1 MRASTLLLLL
11 LLSLAAVAAALPLRA
26 GAAATGLPSSYP
38 LSMGFGPSDLI
49 PVGQGV
55 PVYTAG
61 DQLWLVSSIHMELTL
76 TNPSGAGVVGTVLNP
91 MDPVLLYTFS
101 SSDPAGSWSLV
112 VGGSSELLNVTAVP
126 LVVTQEDLAPA
137 NLTGYTLSGS
147 GQLQLNLALPATTQY
162 DIQACAVGSAIPETV
177 SIPIPATVGTGQLLL
192 SKNGSLLGVSTA
204 GRISGPFNFW
214 VELHQNYSY
223 SLGGPSTVVSRDVE
237 VAATGTIPMSSGET
251 SANATFVDYAQVR
264 DGRFT
269 LRAFFDTPAGI
280 SVQQAQV
287 LAPDNSTWIS
297 LSGCSAS
304 ALAGSATFSLSA
316 SLATNASR
324 WPTAVYTMYLSEGVE
339 MVSET
344 TLGLM
349 PAVLGVVAAPWGTA
363 LTDSQLTF
371 TPGPGVEDAASGGG
385 TLYLVAAQYPVEVA
399 VLGLGGQSQTVL
411 IGRPFSETQVQINSS
426 KVSVSTYLN
435 GGTASGASITILSSS
450 GDSATVAH
458 AVSGA
463 RASVFYLPDGNYT
476 VEAALGNATQ
486 ESTLLSQ
493 TGRATVVTF
502 DFVTQSGQG
511 SLYALLATAAVG
523 AAASALLWIKVY
535 RDRR

>member
-1 MRASTLLLLL
+1 MRASLFLLLL
-11 LLSLAAVAAALPLRA
+11 LLSLTAAASLPLRA
-26 GAAATGLPSSYP
+26 EAAASLPSSYP
-38 LSMGFGPSDLI
+38 LSMGFGPGDLSA
-49 PVGQGV
+49 VGQGV

-61 DQLWLVSSIHMELTL
+61 DQLWLVSSIHMQLTL
-76 TNPSGAGVVGTVLNP
+76 TNPAGAAVAGVVLSP

-112 VGGSSELLNVTAVP
+112 VGGSSELLEVNAVP
-126 LVVTQEDLAPA
+126 LVVTQDDLAPA
-137 NLTGYTLSGS
+137 HLTGYALSGS

-162 DIQACAVGSAIPETV
+162 DIQACAVGSALPETV
-177 SIPIPATVGTGQLLL
+177 SVPLPASVGTGQLLL
-192 SKNGSLLGVSTA
+192 SKNGSQLGVSTD

-237 VAATGTIPMSSGET
+237 VAATGTIPVSSGET

-280 SVQQAQV
+280 SVQQSQV

-304 ALAGSATFSLSA
+304 ALVGSETFSLSA
-316 SLATNASR
+316 SLAANASR
-324 WPTAVYTMYLSEGVE
+324 WPTAVYTMYTSEGVE

-344 TLGLM
+344 ALGLM
-349 PAVLGVVAAPWGTA
+349 PAVLGVVASPWGTA

-371 TPGPGVEDAASGGG
+371 TPGPGVEDAASGSG
-385 TLYLVAAQYPVEVA
+385 TLYLVASRYPVEVA
-399 VLGLGGQSQTVL
+399 ILGLGSQSQTVL
-411 IGRPFSETQVQINSS
+411 IGRPFSETQVQVNSS
-426 KVSVSTYLN
+426 KLSVSTYLN
-435 GGTASGASITILSSS
+435 GGTASGASITVLSS
-450 GDSATVAH
+450 GDNATVAH

-476 VEAALGNATQ
+476 VEAVLGNATQ
-486 ESTLLSQ
+486 ESMLLSQ
-493 TGRATVVTF
+493 TGRATVLTF